1 MHPKNRAYGLKNW
14 LAACFGVVEGSP
26 PFIDK
31 QIACGVGR
39 SFWFDLAVAG
49 LTEGE
54 GSREAG
60 RGLRP
65 LMGGRSRAAKQA
77 GRGATAPATWG
88 NCLPPLG
95 ANKWMLGDA
104 GWEAP

>member
-1 MHPKNRAYGLKNW
+1 MRRA
-14 LAACFGVVEGSP
+14 P

-31 QIACGVGR
+31 QIACGVGWC
-39 SFWFDLAVAG
+39 FWFDLAVAE

-60 RGLRP
+60 RGLSP

-77 GRGATAPATWG
+77 GRGATAPATFG
-88 NCLPPLG
+88 ELF
-95 ANKWMLGDA
+95 
-104 GWEAP
+104 APFGG